1 MRKNLRPDGRH
12 DNKAATRPFPSG
24 LAGAV
29 LFLCAGLV
37 VLTACGGRTGVSAD
51 ISAYGDAPIE
61 IVGLADEEFTV
72 TPNELAALP
81 CVSRSATGETAKA
94 GTVKAVGPL
103 LDTFL
108 AEYGKKTSDFNRI
121 RFIAV
126 DAYRVVLRD
135 EYLTDYEVVLSVS
148 NGKDP
153 LPESER
159 PLRVLIPE
167 AESGMWEY
175 ACVRIEFVE

>member
-1 MRKNLRPDGRH
+1 MRTRNFSRPDGRLT
-12 DNKAATRPFPSG
+12 AA
-24 LAGAV
+24 A
-29 LFLCAGLV
+29 LFLCAGLA
-37 VLTACGGRTGVSAD
+37 LFAGCGGGRAD

-61 IVGLADEEFTV
+61 IAGLTDEEFTV
-72 TPNELAALP
+72 TPNELAELP
-81 CVSRSATGETAKA
+81 CVTRSATGATAKA

-108 AEYGKKTSDFNRI
+108 EKYGKKASDFDRV
-121 RFIAV
+121 RFIAA

-135 EYLTDYEVVLSVS
+135 EYLTDYEVVLSVAE
-148 NGKDP
+148 GGDP

-167 AESGMWEY
+167 AESSMWEY